1 MDLEGRI
8 IMRNFAVA
16 MLIAAEIVLCGAL
29 AGCGAGSINGPVEVA
44 AGQKTGDVSTVNGD
58 VTVGDGA
65 TVGSA
70 MTVNGSVSLGANV
83 TGSSVKTVNGGIK
96 LGDTSKVTGDLT
108 TVNGPITLAAHS
120 EVAGSVTNVNGPIK
134 MISAHVGGGIT
145 TINADI
151 DIEEGSHVEGG
162 IHVDKA
168 TFNSERHVPRIV
180 IGPNTVVNGPLRF
193 EREVKLYVSDSAQ
206 VSGPIDGATA
216 EKFSGS
222 QP

>member
-1 MDLEGRI
+1 
-8 IMRNFAVA
+8 MRKFAWA
-16 MLIAAEIVLCGAL
+16 TFIATEIVVFSVL
-29 AGCGAGSINGPVEVA
+29 AGCGVGGINGPVNVG

-65 TVGSA
+65 TIGSA

-108 TVNGPITLAAHS
+108 TVNGPVTLSQHS
-120 EVAGSVTNVNGPIK
+120 DVGGSITNVNGPIK
-134 MISAHVGGGIT
+134 LIAAHVGGGIRT
-145 TINADI
+145 VNADI
-151 DIEEGSHVEGG
+151 DVEDGSRLDGG
-162 IHVDKA
+162 IHVEKA
-168 TFNSERHVPRIV
+168 TFDSERHIPRIV

-193 EREVKLYVSDSAQ
+193 EHEVKLYISDSAQ